1 MKKSAKIIIPIAAL
15 VVVQMILYVHKRQR
29 TRQLTRHI
37 LYEVAEAGYE
47 TAEDILFP
55 IKPKRISPRYR

>member
-1 MKKSAKIIIPIAAL
+1 MPAKIIITIAAL
-15 VVVQMILYVHKRQR
+15 AVVQLALYSKR
-29 TRQLTRHI
+29 RQQTRHI

-55 IKPKRISPRYR
+55 LKSARFSRRGYRQ

>member
-15 VVVQMILYVHKRQR
+15 AVVQMILLVRKRQR
-29 TRQLTRHI
+29 TRQRTKYI

-47 TAEDILFP
+47 TAEDVLFP
-55 IKPKRISPRYR
+55 LKSSRLSRRY

>member
-1 MKKSAKIIIPIAAL
+1 MKKPAIIIIPIAAL
-15 VVVQMILYVHKRQR
+15 AVVQMILYVQKRQR
-29 TRQLTRHI
+29 TRLQTRHI

-55 IKPKRISPRYR
+55 LKPSRISKRY

>member
-1 MKKSAKIIIPIAAL
+1 MPAKIIITIAAL
-15 VVVQMILYVHKRQR
+15 AVVQLALYSKR
-29 TRQLTRHI
+29 RQQVRHI

-55 IKPKRISPRYR
+55 LKSRRLSRQRYRQ